1 MIQSAISRQS
11 QDANFGHHI
20 VQNNSQNHAHNSADL
35 TWREPLLAAAQ
46 AGKLQGRLGS
56 DVSLAANSWFGV
68 GGAADL
74 LFRPQTRVDLQN
86 FLAILPIHVPLTI
99 LGATSNL
106 LIRDGGI
113 RGAVVRL
120 GRDFAVIQHHPDMLC
135 DITAGAAA
143 LDVSVAEY
151 AATIGVTGLEFLV
164 GIPGSM
170 GGAVAMN
177 AGAFGGETKDILVA
191 IEIMDRLGAVT
202 HVTAKDLHM
211 TYRHTDFPPRLANG
225 IIISAQLHGKMGDES
240 QIRQK
245 MTEIKQQRDASQP
258 LRSKTGGSTFKN
270 PASSATAHLPAE
282 LKKAWQLIDAA
293 GCRGL
298 RRGAA
303 MVSDKHCNFLLNLG
317 DSTASEIEALGEE
330 IRQRVLDKFSV
341 SLEWEIKK
349 LGETLNSQAQEGGM
363 S

>member
-1 MIQSAISRQS
+1 MTQAAFSHQNHNAS
-11 QDANFGHHI
+11 FGHNI
-20 VQNNSQNHAHNSADL
+20 VQNNSQNHAQNSADL

-46 AGKLQGRLGS
+46 AGKLQGRLGC

-74 LFRPQTRVDLQN
+74 LFRPQSRLDLQN
-86 FLAILPIHVPLTI
+86 FLAILPLNVPLTI

-120 GRDFAVIQHHPDMLC
+120 GRDFAVIHHQPGRPC
-135 DITAGAAA
+135 DIVAGAAA

-177 AGAFGGETKDILVA
+177 AGAFGGETKDILTA
-191 IEIMDRLGAVT
+191 IEIMDRLGTVT
-202 HVTAKDLHM
+202 RVTAKDLHM
-211 TYRHTDFPPRLANG
+211 TYRHTDLPPDLANG
-225 IIISAQLHGKMGDES
+225 IIISAQLQGKLGDEAV
-240 QIRQK
+240 IRQK
-245 MTEIKQQRDASQP
+245 MTAIKQQRDASQP

-270 PASSATAHLPAE
+270 PASEATAHLPAE

-349 LGETLNSQAQEGGM
+349 LGESLLSSAQKGGV

>member
-1 MIQSAISRQS
+1 MTQAAFSHQNHNAS
-11 QDANFGHHI
+11 FGQNI
-20 VQNNSQNHAHNSADL
+20 VQNHAQESGDL
-35 TWREPLLAAAQ
+35 TWREPLLVAAQ
-46 AGKLQGRLGS
+46 AGKLQGRLGC
-56 DVSLAANSWFGV
+56 DVSLAAKSWFGV

-74 LFRPQTRVDLQN
+74 LFRPQTRQDLQS
-86 FLAILPIHVPLTI
+86 FLAILPAQVPLTI

-120 GRDFAVIQHHPDMLC
+120 GRDFAVIHHHPNAPGNIM
-135 DITAGAAA
+135 AGGAA

-151 AATIGVTGLEFLV
+151 AANLSVAGLEFLV

-177 AGAFGGETKDILVA
+177 AGAFGGETKDILTA
-191 IEIMDRLGAVT
+191 IEIMDRLGTVT

-211 TYRHTDFPPRLANG
+211 TYRHTDLPPDLANF
-225 IIISAQLHGKMGDES
+225 IIIAAHLQGKLGDETA
-240 QIRQK
+240 IRQK
-245 MTEIKQQRDASQP
+245 MTAIKQQRDASQP

-270 PASSATAHLPAE
+270 PASEATAHLPAD
-282 LKKAWQLIDAA
+282 LKKAWQLINAA

-330 IRQRVLDKFSV
+330 IRQRVLNKFSV
-341 SLEWEIKK
+341 DLEWEIKK
-349 LGETLNSQAQEGGM
+349 LGEPLNASAQKGGV